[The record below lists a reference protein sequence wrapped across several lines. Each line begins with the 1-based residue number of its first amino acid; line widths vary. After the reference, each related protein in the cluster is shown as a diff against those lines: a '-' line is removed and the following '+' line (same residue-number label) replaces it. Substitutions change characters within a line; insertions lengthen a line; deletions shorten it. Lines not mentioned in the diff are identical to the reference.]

1 MTSASLSGR
10 RGVVRLLLSSW
21 LAPVALL
28 ALWQLA
34 SASGWLNATWLPAP
48 FAVWSAA
55 AASAG
60 SGELWPQLQVSL
72 WRVAVALVLGMSLGL
87 ASGFAF
93 GLSRNAGPILD
104 AGVRMLRGVAVLALI
119 AFLLIAFLLLG
130 PDIQEDGRLALLS
143 AGVFFPVYQAARQG
157 VRAVDPKLIEMGR
170 SVGLTGGPLWRD
182 VILPGALPAV
192 LSGAR
197 TAVALLW
204 VLLLVVE
211 TVAAPSGI
219 GHLAR
224 QPDNGLPPAA
234 SIFFGVLLV
243 ALLASATDALIR
255 ALTRRALRWDAASRP
270 AGAY

>member
-48 FAVWSAA
+48 SAVWSAA

-72 WRVAVALVLGMSLGL
+72 WRAAVALVLGMSLGL

-93 GLSRNAGPILD
+93 GLSHSAGPVLD
-104 AGVRMLRGVAVLALI
+104 AGVRMLRGVAVLA
-119 AFLLIAFLLLG
+119 LIAFLLLG

-143 AGVFFPVYQAARQG
+143 AAVFFPVYQAARQG

-192 LSGAR
+192 LSGTR

-255 ALTRRALRWDAASRP
+255 ALTRRTLRWDAASRP